1 MSQLSSNNHIIK
13 LRCILAALLVFAGVS
28 GAYAQIP
35 ADTIKKTTI
44 IKPDS
49 VKLNKKAKDTAEVEP
64 VVKKRVRTPKDP
76 NTALFRAA
84 VVPGLGQIYNKRYWK
99 LPIVYGGFAAL
110 GYAINFN
117 QKYYTEML
125 NEYIAR
131 TDGDPNTIPNTEK
144 YGGARDE
151 QIISAKDFY
160 KRNREISIIGTVAL
174 YAAQIID
181 AYVDAELSNFDVSD
195 DLSLKIGP
203 SINQGFAFRGA
214 PNYTVGLSLKFTL
227 KK

>member
-1 MSQLSSNNHIIK
+1 M
-13 LRCILAALLVFAGVS
+13 AALLVFIGTASASDIVKS
-28 GAYAQIP
+28 NNFAETIILT
-35 ADTIKKTTI
+35 DTVKKTD
-44 IKPDS
+44 IKS
-49 VKLNKKAKDTAEVEP
+49 DTAKIEP
-64 VVKKRVRTPKDP
+64 VVKKKKVRTPKDP

-99 LPIVYGGFAAL
+99 LPLVYGGFVAL

-117 QKYYTEML
+117 QDYYNEFL

-131 TDGDPNTIPNTEK
+131 TDNDPNTIGNPD
-144 YGGARDE
+144 YSGASDE
-151 QIISAKDFY
+151 QIVSVKNFY
-160 KRNREISIIGTVAL
+160 KRNRDICIIGTVAL

-195 DLSLKIGP
+195 DLSLKISP
-203 SINQGFAFRGA
+203 TINQSLAFNNKLTFTPGISFR
-214 PNYTVGLSLKFTL
+214 FTL